1 MKSDPPPQR
10 RVRGALIFSL
20 LAQIAVGLLAM
31 TICLPSMQEWATTF
45 GVDQAQVQL
54 TLSGYVLAFGALQLV
69 YGPLSDRY
77 GRRRILLLG
86 LSLACV
92 GSVLAALAG
101 SLVQLAVAR
110 VVQGAG
116 SAAGTVIG
124 RAMVQDLYR
133 GSERTRVMAYVGM
146 VMGLCP
152 PAATLIGGRI
162 HLVAGW
168 QANFVLMALVSLGVL
183 VSAWATMPAPPATAG
198 VGRPW
203 LRDLLDSYRHL
214 GRERTF
220 VLHVAVLALTYAT
233 FFAFL
238 SGAPIVLRSYG
249 IGPEGVGWYVMAVTF
264 SYIAGNYVT
273 SRAIHRV
280 GERGMMRYGQLAAI
294 AGIALMLALGLAG
307 QKTPL
312 AFAMP
317 LILLGLGHGFL
328 MPPTLSGTVGVI
340 PALAGAAAAV
350 AGLMQ
355 QLMGAVGSYVVG
367 LVPHDGATNLGIV
380 MLAFTLCALGAQ
392 LALHRR

>member
-1 MKSDPPPQR
+1 MSRDEPGQR
-10 RVRGALIFSL
+10 RVRGRLLVSL
-20 LAQIAVGLLAM
+20 LAQIALGLLAM
-31 TICLPSMQEWATTF
+31 TICLPSMQQWGAIF

-77 GRRRILLLG
+77 GRRRILLFG
-86 LSLACV
+86 LALACI

-101 SLVQLAVAR
+101 SIVQLALAR
-110 VVQGAG
+110 VLQGAG

-124 RAMVQDLYR
+124 RAMVQDLFH
-133 GSERTRVMAYVGM
+133 GSARTRVMAYVGM

-152 PAATLIGGRI
+152 PLATLIGGHV

-168 QANFVLMALVSLGVL
+168 QANFVLMALVALAVL
-183 VSAWATMPAPPATAG
+183 VSAWRSVPPPPAAAAI
-198 VGRPW
+198 GRHW
-203 LRDLLDSYRHL
+203 LRELLESYRRL
-214 GRERTF
+214 GRERSF
-220 VLHVAVLALTYAT
+220 VLHVAILAMTYAS

-249 IGPEGVGWYVMAVTF
+249 VGPEGVGWYVMFVTF
-264 SYIAGNYVT
+264 SYIAGNFVT
-273 SRAIHRV
+273 SRAVRRF
-280 GERGMMRYGQLAAI
+280 GERGMMRLGQLSAF

-307 QKTPL
+307 LKTPL

-367 LVPHDGATNLGIV
+367 WVPHDGATSLGIV
-380 MLAFTLCALGAQ
+380 MMTFTLGSVGAQ
-392 LALHRR
+392 FALHRR

>member
-1 MKSDPPPQR
+1 MTPDEPMRR
-10 RVRGALIFSL
+10 RVRGLLLVSL
-20 LAQIAVGLLAM
+20 LAQIALGLLAM
-31 TICLPSMQEWATTF
+31 TICLPSMQAWGTIF

-77 GRRRILLLG
+77 GRRRILLFG

-92 GSVLAALAG
+92 GSVFAALAG
-101 SLVQLAVAR
+101 NIVQLAMAR
-110 VVQGAG
+110 VLQGAG
-116 SAAGTVIG
+116 IAAGTVIG
-124 RAMVQDLYR
+124 RAMVQDLFL
-133 GSERTRVMAYVGM
+133 GTERTRVMAYVGM

-152 PAATLIGGRI
+152 PLATLIGGRI

-168 QANFVLMALVSLGVL
+168 QANFALMALVTLAVL
-183 VSAWATMPAPPATAG
+183 VAAWRSMPPPPAATG
-198 VGRPW
+198 IGRHW
-203 LRDLLDSYRHL
+203 LRELLESYRRL

-220 VLHVAVLALTYAT
+220 ILHVAILAMTYAS

-249 IGPEGVGWYVMAVTF
+249 VGPEGVGWYVMFVTF
-264 SYIAGNYVT
+264 SYIAGNFAT
-273 SRAIHRV
+273 SRGIRRI
-280 GERGMMRYGQLAAI
+280 GERGMMRLGQLAAVG
-294 AGIALMLALGLAG
+294 GIALMLALAGL
-307 QKTPL
+307 KTPL

-355 QLMGAVGSYVVG
+355 QLMGAVASYVVG
-367 LVPHDGATNLGIV
+367 WAPHDGATNLGLV
-380 MLAFTLCALGAQ
+380 MMTFTLCSVGAQ